1 VPKFLIPTPFDR
13 RTWCKYPIAAVFD
26 RQLRVSDYRA
36 LGAICIGLD
45 RVGTTFISHA
55 GMAKKLGISRQLANR
70 YYLRLMRLGY
80 IERVKRRGRGY
91 ITRVI
96 FERTF

>member
-1 VPKFLIPTPFDR
+1 
-13 RTWCKYPIAAVFD
+13 
-26 RQLRVSDYRA
+26 
-36 LGAICIGLD
+36 
-45 RVGTTFISHA
+45 
-55 GMAKKLGISRQLANR
+55 MAKKLGISRQLANR